1 MMGLKEFLIPTMIIK
16 SYWVTFEWQKR
27 NACHA
32 HLLIWIDGHVD
43 IIKAMRD
50 KNTDDIQKALD
61 Y

>member
-1 MMGLKEFLIPTMIIK
+1 MNIE